1 VRGARAAL
9 LLTESVLLYNALL
22 ASLVV
27 AVMSADVAA
36 ADAAV
41 VAVASKEYWCLQL
54 NTRYTAGSLVVIHK
68 YLYGWGNK
76 LHVHEGASTLPER
89 PAKHVKKHSPHTKL
103 RSWSRA
109 EDLAD
114 AFAWLR

>member
-1 VRGARAAL
+1 MRGARAAL

-54 NTRYTAGSLVVIHK
+54 NTRYTAHSL
-68 YLYGWGNK
+68 LYTNTFTAGETNYTYTRVL
-76 LHVHEGASTLPER
+76 LHSLRDLQST
-89 PAKHVKKHSPHTKL
+89 
-103 RSWSRA
+103 
-109 EDLAD
+109 
-114 AFAWLR
+114 